1 MKERK
6 TGANTAGDAAPSA
19 TAVSV
24 QAAALSSFIENLFI
38 KLGAAPAHARVL
50 ADSLVSAELDGV
62 ASHGVMLLPMYIE
75 RVQAGSVSLTAQPR
89 VVQDLG
95 ALVVMTA
102 QHALGQVSSQAAV
115 ELAIARAHQ
124 HGVAMVAVREAFH
137 FGAGA
142 YWARQM
148 AAQGMVGMVFS
159 NTRPLMPAPGG
170 AQALV
175 GNNPLCL
182 AFPGAVGEPLVVDM
196 ATSASAMGKIR
207 LAAAKGA
214 PIPAGWAT
222 DAAGNDTTSAAEA
235 IKGILLPAAGP
246 KGFGLAAAIDL
257 LCGAISGGGMMEA
270 VTLLYGN
277 AAQPYN
283 CAHNFIAVDAVR
295 LHDGQGIGAQVDE
308 MSEAIRQ
315 SPKAP
320 GVERIY
326 APGDVERRHRQDSKG
341 RCVLSG
347 DLLHE
352 LNDIARQLES
362 PLLDVI

>member
-1 MKERK
+1 M
-6 TGANTAGDAAPSA
+6 TAVASPPSA
-19 TAVSV
+19 TVSV
-24 QAAALSSFIENLFI
+24 RAQALSSFIEALFI
-38 KLGAAPAHARVL
+38 RLGASAAHAQVL
-50 ADSLVSAELDGV
+50 ADSLLCAELDGV

-89 VVQDLG
+89 VMEDLG

-102 QHALGQVSSQAAV
+102 ERVLGQVSSQAAV
-115 ELAIARAHQ
+115 ELAIARARQ
-124 HGVAMVAVREAFH
+124 HGLAMVAVREAFH

-148 AAQGMVGMVFS
+148 AAQGMVGMAFS

-182 AFPGAVGEPLVVDM
+182 AFPGAVKEPLVVDM

-235 IKGILLPAAGP
+235 IKGMLLPAAGP
-246 KGFGLAAAIDL
+246 KGFGLAVAIDL
-257 LCGAISGGGMMEA
+257 LCGAISGGGMMDA
-270 VTLLYGN
+270 VTPLYGN

-283 CAHNFIAVDAVR
+283 CAHAFIAVDAAR
-295 LHDGQGIGAQVDE
+295 LHNGQGIAAQVDAVAR
-308 MSEAIRQ
+308 AIRQ

-320 GVERIY
+320 GVERVY
-326 APGDVERRHRQDSKG
+326 APGDLERRLQKASNG
-341 RCVLSG
+341 CCALSG
-347 DLLHE
+347 DLLGS
-352 LNDIARQLES
+352 LNAAARQLGV
-362 PLLDVI
+362 PLLLVA